1 MSKEMKILPALRFL
15 EFENEGEWKTDSL
28 GNLVEIKGRIG
39 YRGYTR
45 ADIVEEGK
53 GAITLSPSN
62 FEDSG
67 SLNFEKCTYI
77 TWEKY
82 EESPEIMLEEGQTVL
97 VKTASVG
104 KSAYVKELPEKATIN
119 PQIVVLK
126 PQKIEPKFLAYS
138 IFHNYVQ
145 VQIKGAVGAGAIP
158 NMSQDSIS
166 KFDILLPPDKK
177 GIEQQKIAACLSSL
191 DELIAAHNDKLDAL
205 KDHKKGLLQNLFPQ
219 EGETVPKVRFPE
231 FEDDGEW
238 VEDKLSNCA
247 DVVDPHPSH
256 RAPIAV
262 SDGIPFIGIGDISE
276 QGELNLKNVRLVPR
290 EILDEHRERYRL
302 KIGDFAYGR
311 VASVGKVVDLSKNI
325 DKDYTY
331 SPTMAIVRP
340 KRINASFLRHL
351 CNSSS
356 FITQVIAKTSGSTR
370 KSIGMQNLRI
380 LNISMP
386 SSLKEQ
392 HKIASCL
399 SAVDELISAQQD
411 KIDALQQNKMGLI
424 KSLFATMTD

>member
-1 MSKEMKILPALRFL
+1 MNLIPELRFP
-15 EFENEGEWKTDSL
+15 EFEKNGEWEEKVLSDVSDITNGKANAQDHIEGGEYPLFDRSE
-28 GNLVEIKGRIG
+28 VIKASDKFLFDCEAVIIPGEGMRFVPK
-39 YRGYTR
+39 YY
-45 ADIVEEGK
+45 EGK
-53 GAITLSPSN
+53 FNLHQRAYALKDFSCNGQFVYHSMLHRSN
-62 FEDSG
+62 LISQKAVQ
-67 SLNFEKCTYI
+67 S
-77 TWEKY
+77 
-82 EESPEIMLEEGQTVL
+82 TVL
-97 VKTASVG
+97 SLR
-104 KSAYVKELPEKATIN
+104 LPILQN
-119 PQIVVLK
+119 FP
-126 PQKIEPKFLAYS
+126 IE
-138 IFHNYVQ
+138 
-145 VQIKGAVGAGAIP
+145 IP
-158 NMSQDSIS
+158 RNSE
-166 KFDILLPPDKK
+166 
-177 GIEQQKIAACLSSL
+177 EQQKIASCLSSL
-191 DELIAAHNDKLDAL
+191 DELIAAHKDKLDAL

-331 SPTMAIVRP
+331 SPTMAIVQP

-386 SSLKEQ
+386 SSLEEQ
-392 HKIASCL
+392 QKIASCL
-399 SAVDELISAQQD
+399 SALDEIIVAQTD
-411 KIDALQQNKMGLI
+411 KIEQLQQHKKGLMQG
-424 KSLFATMTD
+424 LFPKMTD